1 MTDYKKLLDDV
12 RKNKPQSSLEPNS
25 KILIVDGL
33 NTYIRGF
40 AANPSLN
47 EDGIHVGGIT
57 GFLQSVG
64 YAIRSFRPTRCIVV
78 FDGKGGSS
86 RRRKI
91 YPDYKGNRKPTQRRF
106 NRAANFEDLQDERQ
120 SMNFQFRR
128 VMDYL
133 SYFPITILV
142 VDNTE
147 ADDIIA
153 YVSNDIFTEEK
164 NKCIIMSTDKDFLQ
178 LVDDRVSVWSP
189 TKKKLYTPD
198 SLYEEFGLFHYNYI
212 MYKVLQGDKS
222 DNIPGIKGSGH
233 KTLQKRLPFLF
244 ESNKV
249 TLNQISKYS
258 KEHINE
264 VKFYQNISNSK
275 SQLELNYKLMQLHD
289 ANMSGK
295 NKLNVLGRVHEPI
308 SRLVKYKVITMSMED
323 KIYSILRNI
332 ESWTRD
338 TFNQLDIFAGM
349 THGST

>member
-1 MTDYKKLLDDV
+1 
-12 RKNKPQSSLEPNS
+12 
-25 KILIVDGL
+25 
-33 NTYIRGF
+33 
-40 AANPSLN
+40 
-47 EDGIHVGGIT
+47 
-57 GFLQSVG
+57 
-64 YAIRSFRPTRCIVV
+64 
-78 FDGKGGSS
+78 
-86 RRRKI
+86 
-91 YPDYKGNRKPTQRRF
+91 
-106 NRAANFEDLQDERQ
+106 
-120 SMNFQFRR
+120 
-128 VMDYL
+128 
-133 SYFPITILV
+133 
-142 VDNTE
+142 
-147 ADDIIA
+147 
-153 YVSNDIFTEEK
+153 
-164 NKCIIMSTDKDFLQ
+164 
-178 LVDDRVSVWSP
+178 
-189 TKKKLYTPD
+189 
-198 SLYEEFGLFHYNYI
+198 

-275 SQLELNYKLMQLHD
+275 DQLKLNYKLMQLYN

-295 NKLNVLGRVHEPI
+295 NKLDILGRVHEPI